1 MYDYRCE
8 VLRVIDGDTIELNID
23 LGFSC
28 WYRGVARLKGINAPE
43 LSGASRPQGEIS
55 KAALIALLAVGP
67 VIAITELKKEKDKY
81 GRCLVRLF
89 CAGVDVNEAMV
100 AGGFAVPYMNT

>member
-8 VLRVIDGDTIELNID
+8 VLRVIDGDTVELNID

-28 WYRGVARLKGINAPE
+28 WYRSSARLKGINAPE
-43 LSGASRPQGEIS
+43 LTAPTKEAGVTSR
-55 KAALIALLAVGP
+55 AALINELAKGP
-67 VIAITELKKEKDKY
+67 VIAITELNKEKDKY

-89 CAGVDVNEAMV
+89 CLGKDVNQAMLD
-100 AGGFAVPYMNT
+100 GGFAVPYMA